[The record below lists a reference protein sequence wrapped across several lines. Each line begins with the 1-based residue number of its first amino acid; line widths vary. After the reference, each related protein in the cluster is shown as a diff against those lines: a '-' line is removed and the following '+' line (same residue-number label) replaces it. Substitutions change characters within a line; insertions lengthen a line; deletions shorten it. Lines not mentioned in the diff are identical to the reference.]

1 MVTNLNKKKG
11 CAFNEVNK
19 VVFEVFGSFNHSHVN
34 NIVNTVISNRIN
46 LNKKIKKNVSM
57 INSNDLTSI
66 SPHMAVM
73 NELIFEV
80 FVRSIFDL
88 PLEYL
93 LIASKFKIP

>member
-46 LNKKIKKNVSM
+46 LNRKIKKCVY
-57 INSNDLTSI
+57 DQ
-66 SPHMAVM
+66 
-73 NELIFEV
+73 
-80 FVRSIFDL
+80 
-88 PLEYL
+88 L
-93 LIASKFKIP
+93 LI